1 MSQRWLAEVVSSSDL
16 AIYELRMLLA
26 IVRSQ
31 EMSGYWQRVEIGLL
45 NIVWSSDKD
54 SFELRLDICMY
65 EVAQM

>member
-1 MSQRWLAEVVSSSDL
+1 MPMAT
-16 AIYELRMLLA
+16 
-26 IVRSQ
+26 VRSQ